1 MSDAIFPTV
10 VGISWNV
17 ARVPEFRTKIQKA
30 VSGRELRL
38 AFMSSPMYTFKMS
51 YEVLR
56 QDALT
61 DDLKTIGGFFLN
73 RKGSFESF
81 LYKDQSD
88 YQVTAAVFGVG
99 NGTKTQF
106 QLARPYG
113 VSGSQFYE
121 EVQNVNGTPS
131 IYKNGVLQSSSTYSI
146 DSKGVVT
153 FINPPASGVVLTW
166 TGQFFYRVRFN
177 QDAAEFNQFMLNL
190 FEFKKCELYG
200 SLYNKV

>member
-1 MSDAIFPTV
+1 MSNAVFPTV

-56 QDALT
+56 QDALHNE
-61 DDLKTIGGFFLN
+61 LKKIGGFFLN

-81 LYKDQSD
+81 LYKDPSD
-88 YQVTAAVFGVG
+88 HTATDAVFGVG
-99 NGTKTQF
+99 VGVATEF

-113 VSGSQFYE
+113 DTGSLFYE
-121 EVQNVNGTPS
+121 EVQNIDGTPT
-131 IYKNGVLQSSSTYSI
+131 IYVDGIEATNCSVGPTGIVTFDDPPTGVLS
-146 DSKGVVT
+146 
-153 FINPPASGVVLTW
+153 W

-177 QDAAEFNQFMLNL
+177 QDVAEFNQFMLNL